1 MIDTW
6 RAPDIADIRASAQRL
21 AGVARVTPLLEA
33 PQINALAGRRVLI
46 KPECLQRTGSFKF
59 RGAWSR
65 LSLLTPDELK
75 RGVIAFSSGNH
86 AQGVAH
92 SAELLGTPAVI
103 VMPKDA
109 PAAKIDATRGYGA
122 EVILYDRETESREDI
137 GAALAEERGLTLVRP
152 YDDRYVISGQG
163 TIGLEIA
170 EQTHHFGIEGAEVV
184 VCCSGG
190 GLSSGIALA
199 LESDAPEMRVRP
211 AEPVGFDDFGRSLI
225 AGEKVVN
232 AKMSGSIQ
240 DAILTPTPG
249 DLTFPVGQRLFG
261 PGLAASDE
269 ETLHAIALA
278 WRWLRIV
285 VEPGGACA
293 LATALFRKDELSGD
307 AVIVTVSGGNV
318 DRAIF
323 ERALN
328 TLES

>member
-1 MIDTW
+1 MIDASVT
-6 RAPDIADIRASAQRL
+6 PDIGDIRASAERL

-33 PQINALAGRRVLI
+33 PQINDVAGRRVLL
-46 KPECLQRTGSFKF
+46 KAECLQRTGSFKF

-65 LSLLTPDELK
+65 LSLLTDDELQ
-75 RGVIAFSSGNH
+75 RGVVAFSSGNH

-92 SAELLGTPAVI
+92 SAQLRETPATI

-109 PAAKIDATRGYGA
+109 PTAKIEATRGYGA
-122 EVILYDRETESREDI
+122 EVILYDRDTESREEI
-137 GAALAEERGLTLVRP
+137 GEALMRERGLTLVRP

-163 TIGLEIA
+163 TIGLEVARQAA
-170 EQTHHFGIEGAEVV
+170 EMGVKSADFI

-199 LESDAPEMRVRP
+199 VEADAPGLRVRP
-211 AEPVGFDDFGRSLI
+211 AEPEDFDDFGRSLI

-232 AKMSGSIQ
+232 ARTSGSIQ

-249 DLTFPVGQRLFG
+249 DLTFPIGQRLFG
-261 PGLAASDE
+261 PGLAVSDE

-278 WRWLRIV
+278 WRWMRIV
-285 VEPGGACA
+285 VEPGGAAA
-293 LATALFRKDELSGD
+293 LAAALFRKDAIEGD
-307 AVIVTVSGGNV
+307 AVIVTASGGNV
-318 DRAIF
+318 DKPIF

-328 TLES
+328 TLDA

>member
-21 AGVARVTPLLEA
+21 AGVARMTPLLEA
-33 PQINALAGRRVLI
+33 PQINAIAGRRVLV
-46 KPECLQRTGSFKF
+46 KAECLQRTGSFKF

-92 SAELLGTPAVI
+92 SAQLLETPAVI
-103 VMPKDA
+103 IMPKDA

-137 GAALAEERGLTLVRP
+137 GASLAEQRGLTLVRP

-163 TIGLEIA
+163 TIGLEVA
-170 EQTHHFGIEGAEVV
+170 EQVQQIGVEDVDFV

-199 LESDAPEMRVRP
+199 VEADAPTLRVRP

-225 AGEKVVN
+225 AGEKAVN

-261 PGLAASDE
+261 PGLVASDE

-293 LATALFRKDELSGD
+293 LATALFRKDEIEGD

-328 TLES
+328 KLDS